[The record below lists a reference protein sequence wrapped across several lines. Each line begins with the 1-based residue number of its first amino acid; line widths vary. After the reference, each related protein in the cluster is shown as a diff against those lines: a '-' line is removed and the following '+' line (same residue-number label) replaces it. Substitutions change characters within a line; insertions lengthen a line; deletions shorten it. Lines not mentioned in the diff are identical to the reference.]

1 MPQRTLRF
9 KIRQDGRVEETVEGL
24 VGEACI
30 DLTEK
35 LEDALGTVERREAT
49 SDTFLREKHSKT
61 DYSCRNPLMSH
72 FSTVKTQLR
81 KKEFL
86 KQALIDLGY
95 CPNEG
100 ENLVRGY
107 RGQTVKAQMTVEM
120 SKGADIGF
128 RWNENSKSYEL
139 VTDLDLWKQS
149 IPIERF
155 LAQVTQRYALNT
167 VLDSTAQEGFQISEQ
182 KENLDGSIELVV
194 TRWDS

>member
-1 MPQRTLRF
+1 
-9 KIRQDGRVEETVEGL
+9 
-24 VGEACI
+24 
-30 DLTEK
+30 
-35 LEDALGTVERREAT
+35 
-49 SDTFLREKHSKT
+49 
-61 DYSCRNPLMSH
+61 MSH

-95 CPNEG
+95 VPNEG

-107 RGQTVKAQMTVEM
+107 RGQTVKAQMIVEM
-120 SKGADIGF
+120 SKGADVGF
-128 RWNENSKSYEL
+128 RWNESSKSYEL
-139 VTDLDLWKQS
+139 VTDLDLWKQP
-149 IPIERF
+149 IPVERF

>member
-1 MPQRTLRF
+1 
-9 KIRQDGRVEETVEGL
+9 
-24 VGEACI
+24 
-30 DLTEK
+30 
-35 LEDALGTVERREAT
+35 
-49 SDTFLREKHSKT
+49 
-61 DYSCRNPLMSH
+61 MSH
-72 FSTVKTQLR
+72 FSTVKTHLR

-95 CPNEG
+95 IPNEG

-128 RWNENSKSYEL
+128 RWNEGSKSYEL

>member
-1 MPQRTLRF
+1 
-9 KIRQDGRVEETVEGL
+9 
-24 VGEACI
+24 
-30 DLTEK
+30 
-35 LEDALGTVERREAT
+35 
-49 SDTFLREKHSKT
+49 
-61 DYSCRNPLMSH
+61 MSH

-95 CPNEG
+95 VPNEG
-100 ENLVRGY
+100 VNLVRGY
-107 RGQTVKAQMTVEM
+107 KGQTVKAEMTVEM

-128 RWNENSKSYEL
+128 RWNEATKSYEL

-149 IPIERF
+149 IPVERF

-167 VLDSTAQEGFQISEQ
+167 VLNSTAQEGFQISEQ
-182 KENLDGSIELVV
+182 KQNVDGSIELVV

>member
-1 MPQRTLRF
+1 
-9 KIRQDGRVEETVEGL
+9 
-24 VGEACI
+24 
-30 DLTEK
+30 
-35 LEDALGTVERREAT
+35 
-49 SDTFLREKHSKT
+49 
-61 DYSCRNPLMSH
+61 MSH

-95 CPNEG
+95 VPNE
-100 ENLVRGY
+100 EEKLVRGY

-120 SKGADIGF
+120 SKGGDIGF
-128 RWNENSKSYEL
+128 RWNESSKSYEL
-139 VTDLDLWKQS
+139 VTDLDLWKQT

-167 VLDSTAQEGFQISEQ
+167 VLDSTSQEGFKVSEQ
-182 KENLDGSIELVV
+182 KQNLDGSIELVV

>member
-1 MPQRTLRF
+1 
-9 KIRQDGRVEETVEGL
+9 
-24 VGEACI
+24 
-30 DLTEK
+30 
-35 LEDALGTVERREAT
+35 
-49 SDTFLREKHSKT
+49 
-61 DYSCRNPLMSH
+61 MSH

-95 CPNEG
+95 APNEG

-128 RWNENSKSYEL
+128 RWNEASKSYEL